1 MLFLIG
7 SVSFFSH
14 SSTCALILM
23 NILYKSQKL
32 TVSLWLDLQ
41 IPTTLGEEKET
52 NPFLRPFSAELR
64 KTMKVPVTAT
74 DIDTF
79 AAVRAAKDRA

>member
-1 MLFLIG
+1 M
-7 SVSFFSH
+7 VP
-14 SSTCALILM
+14 
-23 NILYKSQKL
+23 
-32 TVSLWLDLQ
+32 LWLDLQ

>member
-1 MLFLIG
+1 MVQ
-7 SVSFFSH
+7 SPFSH
-14 SSTCALILM
+14 TQYLCSDINEYFISF
-23 NILYKSQKL
+23 QKL

-64 KTMKVPVTAT
+64 KTMKVPATAT